1 MNEERS
7 SLTVIW
13 DLDGTLLDSY
23 EVIVSTLYKTYK
35 EYGIELTKDYI
46 LREVI
51 TYSVRAFITK
61 MEGEFG
67 LSYDHIKSILSEI
80 SNHEEAKIQPMRH
93 AKEILEYLKGK
104 DIRNLVFTHR
114 GNSTA
119 DVLTR
124 LGMIDYFEEII
135 TGTDGFPRKPDPTAI
150 DFFVKKYDLD
160 RERTY
165 YVGDRS
171 IDIECAENAHVH
183 SIMFLP
189 EYSVAE
195 ATGRET
201 YIVKDLLEIK
211 DIM

>member
-7 SLTVIW
+7 GLTMIW

-35 EYGIELTKDYI
+35 EYGIELDKDDI

-51 TYSVRAFITK
+51 TYSVRDFITK
-61 MEGEFG
+61 MEGECG
-67 LSYDHIKSILSEI
+67 LAFDQIKGRYSEI
-80 SNHEEAKIQPMRH
+80 GDREKAKIQPIRH
-93 AKEILEYLKGK
+93 AKEILKYLKGK
-104 DIRNLVFTHR
+104 NIRNLVFTHR
-114 GNSTA
+114 GASTA
-119 DVLTR
+119 DVLSR
-124 LGMIDYFEEII
+124 LGLIDYFEEII
-135 TGTDGFPRKPDPTAI
+135 TGKDGFPRKPDSTAV
-150 DFFVKKYDLD
+150 DYFVEKYDLD
-160 RERTY
+160 RESTY

-171 IDIECAENAHVH
+171 IDVECAENAHVR
-183 SIMFLP
+183 SILFQP

-211 DIM
+211 DIV